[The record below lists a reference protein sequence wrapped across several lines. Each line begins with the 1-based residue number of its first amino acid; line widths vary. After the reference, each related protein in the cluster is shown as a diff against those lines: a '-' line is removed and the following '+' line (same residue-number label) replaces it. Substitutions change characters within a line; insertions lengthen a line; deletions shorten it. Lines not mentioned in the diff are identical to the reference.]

1 MSRTPEDSHG
11 TAEEAVQHGGNAHDA
26 MSPREHR
33 VRYRQRQLGHR
44 PEDQRHAEQLSVV
57 GRRDSTDPKRRT
69 EARDARRASEQSRPR
84 ASHDRPRARIAS
96 PSAVERAGGSQRAG
110 VHQFLEKD
118 VARRKRIDLRRRR
131 QSCEASVESYAVRER
146 NRHPSN
152 SVLPT
157 PERGRRHCREGG
169 GSGPAL
175 TTASLGDWLRRL
187 STHVS
192 VPQGFPY
199 GNIRKII

>member
-1 MSRTPEDSHG
+1 MTPQ
-11 TAEEAVQHGGNAHDA
+11 TQRDA
-26 MSPREHR
+26 
-33 VRYRQRQLGHR
+33 QRPG
-44 PEDQRHAEQLSVV
+44 
-57 GRRDSTDPKRRT
+57 
-69 EARDARRASEQSRPR
+69 DARRASEQSRPR

-169 GSGPAL
+169 GSGPGCDD
-175 TTASLGDWLRRL
+175 SQRM
-187 STHVS
+187 S
-192 VPQGFPY
+192 PFPKVFPMETS
-199 GNIRKII
+199 GNMIFPCRGYRAYLKT